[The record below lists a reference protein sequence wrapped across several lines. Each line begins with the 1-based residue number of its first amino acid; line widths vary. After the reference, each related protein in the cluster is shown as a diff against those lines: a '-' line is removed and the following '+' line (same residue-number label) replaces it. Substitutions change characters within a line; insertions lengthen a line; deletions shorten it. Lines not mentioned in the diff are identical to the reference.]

1 MKLFPLSARLAV
13 CLCALV
19 WSTLAPAQGKI
30 FRCADNEYINN
41 EQAAKERG
49 CKLIEGGNITIV
61 PATKLPEAS
70 NGSTGSGAQAR
81 AAPSARP
88 ANSGEQR
95 AREADRRAILET
107 ELKKL
112 EAKQAD
118 LQKEYKNG
126 EPERQGAESRNP
138 QKYVERVAD
147 LKASL
152 ARTESDIVSVRGEL
166 NRLPK

>member
-1 MKLFPLSARLAV
+1 MKLFPLSARLAL
-13 CLCALV
+13 CLCALA
-19 WSTLAPAQGKI
+19 WSAVAPAQGKI

-49 CKLIEGGNITIV
+49 CKLIDGGNITIV
-61 PATKLPEAS
+61 PAIKPEAS
-70 NGSTGSGAQAR
+70 NGSIGQGAQAR
-81 AAPSARP
+81 AAPSARSAP
-88 ANSGEQR
+88 SGEQR

-112 EAKQAD
+112 EVKQAD
-118 LQKEYKNG
+118 LQKEYNNG
-126 EPERQGAESRNP
+126 EPERQGAENRNP

-147 LKASL
+147 LKANL
-152 ARTESDIVSVRGEL
+152 ARTESDITSVRSEL